1 MLYNR
6 YYVGQVVKLAN
17 TTDSKSVARKS
28 LRVQLPPCPLLAPP
42 FMSRHKL
49 PDKNFDWSTELA
61 YIVGLLTTD
70 GNLSNDGRHIN
81 MRSSDLQLLNTFKK
95 CLHIS
100 NKIAQTHN
108 DGFAKRPCYRI
119 QFGNVQFYRWLLK
132 IGLFPNKTYTI
143 RNLRIPNLYFRDFL
157 RGHLD
162 GDGSIT
168 TYKDYYN
175 TFKNPEYV
183 YIRLWL
189 VFISVSKMHM
199 QWIRNTIYKLTLIH
213 GHIYCTKPRASHQVA
228 MWRLKYA
235 KNDSIK
241 LLQWIYYKRN
251 LPCLRRKREIA
262 DKVLNLLRKQKRKK
276 YTKQK

>member
-1 MLYNR
+1 M
-6 YYVGQVVKLAN
+6 
-17 TTDSKSVARKS
+17 SK
-28 LRVQLPPCPLLAPP
+28 
-42 FMSRHKL
+42 HKL
-49 PDKNFDWSTELA
+49 PDKNFAWSSKLA
-61 YIVGLLTTD
+61 YIIGLLTTD

-81 MRSSDLQLLNTFKK
+81 MRSSDFQLLDTFKK
-95 CLHIS
+95 CLHLN
-100 NKIAQTHN
+100 NKIAQSNN
-108 DGFAKRPCYRI
+108 DSLAKRPCYRI

-143 RNLRIPNLYFRDFL
+143 KSLNIPDPYFRDFL

-183 YIRLWL
+183 YTRLWL
-189 VFISVSKMHM
+189 VFLSASETHIK
-199 QWIRNTIYKLTLIH
+199 WIRDTIFRITKIY
-213 GHIYCTKPRASHQVA
+213 GHIYKTEPKILHHVA

-235 KNDSIK
+235 KHDSAK
-241 LLQWIYYKRN
+241 LLRLIYHREN
-251 LPCLRRKREIA
+251 IPCLKRKKEIA
-262 DKVLNLLRKQKRKK
+262 DKVLKLLLNQKRKK